1 MRAAGRPVLRTARPG
16 RTSASVH
23 ADSRCQADPRDARGF
38 SLMEVLI
45 VLAIVAILAT
55 LAVPGLQNG
64 IVRDQI
70 VTAAP
75 LADVAKKPVA
85 LLWAATQ
92 TLPADNAAA
101 GLPVPEK
108 IVNNHVRSVAVQDGA
123 IHVTFGNSAHA
134 LIAGKVLTFRP
145 AVVEDAPIVPVAWVC
160 GLAAPP
166 ANMAVKGED
175 RTDIPQGLLPFNC
188 HPAAK

>member
-1 MRAAGRPVLRTARPG
+1 
-16 RTSASVH
+16 
-23 ADSRCQADPRDARGF
+23 
-38 SLMEVLI
+38 MEVLV
-45 VLAIVAILAT
+45 VLAIVGILAT

-85 LLWAATQ
+85 LLWATTQ

-108 IVNNHVRSVAVQDGA
+108 IVNNHVRAVAVQDGA

-166 ANMAVKGED
+166 ANMAVKGEN

-188 HPAAK
+188 HPPAK